1 MAKPGEVRLAV
12 LLKTAAWWG
21 WKWCWWERREYRSSG
36 LRHRNTELKDSKV
49 QQVTTVVRKKLI
61 RAAFGTNVTSNP
73 TGVMDDPQTPCNEV
87 WIGLDDCLSWCV
99 SSFANVYVRL
109 FVPLLLFP
117 LGLGKKRKQY
127 KYLILLSCIS
137 CFFGICETIRKWS
150 LPFIWIVSSSDLI
163 LYSFLFFSSLRASF
177 SSVLPLKLR
186 WWNDHVFTNPL
197 ITAWALPAI
206 LEN

>member
-12 LLKTAAWWG
+12 FLKTAAWWG

-150 LPFIWIVSSSDLI
+150 LSLHLNRQFIWSNFVQFFVFFFSASK
-163 LYSFLFFSSLRASF
+163 FLFSS
-177 SSVLPLKLR
+177 
-186 WWNDHVFTNPL
+186 
-197 ITAWALPAI
+197 ALEAA
-206 LEN
+206 LMKWSCFY

>member
-12 LLKTAAWWG
+12 FLKTAAWWG

-99 SSFANVYVRL
+99 SSFANVYVRW

-117 LGLGKKRKQY
+117 LGFGKKEKTVQIFDPVIM
-127 KYLILLSCIS
+127 YLLFFWYLWDNTKVITSLHLNRQFIWSNFVQFFVFFFSASKFLFSSALEAALMKWS
-137 CFFGICETIRKWS
+137 CF
-150 LPFIWIVSSSDLI
+150 
-163 LYSFLFFSSLRASF
+163 Y
-177 SSVLPLKLR
+177 
-186 WWNDHVFTNPL
+186 
-197 ITAWALPAI
+197 
-206 LEN
+206 